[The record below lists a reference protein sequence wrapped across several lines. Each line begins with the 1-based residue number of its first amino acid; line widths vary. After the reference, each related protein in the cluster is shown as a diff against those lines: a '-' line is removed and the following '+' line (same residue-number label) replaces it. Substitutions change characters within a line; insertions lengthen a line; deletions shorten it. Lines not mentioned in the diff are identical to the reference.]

1 MSEFQALD
9 FYGMDDLLS
18 DEQRLIRDTVRQFVS
33 EKCLPTIEEHQ
44 AAGTFPT
51 DLIGPMAELGMLGA
65 NFPEKYGCAGL
76 ESSTYGI
83 IMQELERGDS
93 GLRSF
98 VSVQGAL
105 CMYPIFEF
113 GSEEQRR
120 EWLPKMASGEVLG
133 CFGLTEPDAGSD
145 PGAMR
150 TTAVRDGDDWVL
162 NGVKMWITSGT
173 MAHIAIIWAKTD
185 DGIRGFIVPTDAAGF
200 QAIKITGKYSLRAS
214 DTAELVLED
223 VRVPGDALLP
233 NAAGLRAPLMC
244 LNQARYG
251 IAWGGIGAAQACF
264 DEALRYVKA
273 RESFGKPI
281 AQTQLIQEMLTEI
294 ASEITKA
301 QTLCWRLGQLKDAGK
316 ARPEQISMAKRNN
329 IEMALK
335 AARQCREMLGANGI
349 LDEYQSFRHMVNLE
363 SVYTYE
369 GTHQIHTLIVGQ
381 ALTGLP
387 AFG

>member
-1 MSEFQALD
+1 M
-9 FYGMDDLLS
+9 
-18 DEQRLIRDTVRQFVS
+18 RQFVS
-33 EKCLPTIEEHQ
+33 EKCLPIIEEYQ
-44 AAGTFPT
+44 AAGKFPT
-51 DLIGPMAELGMLGA
+51 QLIGPIAELGMLGA
-65 NFPEKYGCAGL
+65 NLPEEYGCAGL
-76 ESSTYGI
+76 QSSTYGI
-83 IMQELERGDS
+83 MMQELERGDS

-113 GSEEQRR
+113 GSEEQKQQ
-120 EWLPKMASGEVLG
+120 WLPRMAAGEVIG

-150 TTAVRDGDDWVL
+150 TVAKKDGDDWVIS
-162 NGVKMWITSGT
+162 GVKMCITNGT
-173 MAHIAIIWAKTD
+173 MAQIAIIWAQTD
-185 DGIRGFIVPTDAAGF
+185 DGIRGFIVPTDADGF
-200 QAIKITGKYSLRAS
+200 QAIEVKGKYSLRAS

-223 VRVPGDALLP
+223 VRVPADALLP
-233 NAAGLRAPLMC
+233 GSGGLKSPLMC

-264 DEALRYVKA
+264 DEALRYAKA
-273 RESFGKPI
+273 RTTFGQPI
-281 AQTQLIQEMLTEI
+281 AQKQLMQQLFAEI
-294 ASEITKA
+294 GTEITKA
-301 QTLCWRLGQLKDAGK
+301 QVLCWRLGHLKDEGRAS
-316 ARPEQISMAKRNN
+316 AAQISMAKRNN
-329 IEMALK
+329 INMALET
-335 AARQCREMLGANGI
+335 ARRCREILGGNGI

-369 GTHQIHTLIVGQ
+369 GTHQIHTLIVGH